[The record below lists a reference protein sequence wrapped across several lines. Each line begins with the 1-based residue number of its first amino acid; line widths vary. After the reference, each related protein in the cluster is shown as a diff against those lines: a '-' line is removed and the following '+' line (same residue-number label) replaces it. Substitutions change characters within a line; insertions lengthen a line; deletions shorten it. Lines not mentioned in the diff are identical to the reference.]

1 MIFARAQGN
10 FWAGGDFC
18 AVWTPQFCGAVR
30 CGHHFLQK
38 EPHSEAQA
46 VGRAASREEASLP
59 RSEAGEVAGR
69 DIRNGFRDAAP
80 GGFWSIHLARM
91 PS

>member
-1 MIFARAQGN
+1 MAT
-10 FWAGGDFC
+10 
-18 AVWTPQFCGAVR
+18 AVTLFQTISDYLQEI
-30 CGHHFLQK
+30 LQK

-69 DIRNGFRDAAP
+69 DLRNGFRDAAP